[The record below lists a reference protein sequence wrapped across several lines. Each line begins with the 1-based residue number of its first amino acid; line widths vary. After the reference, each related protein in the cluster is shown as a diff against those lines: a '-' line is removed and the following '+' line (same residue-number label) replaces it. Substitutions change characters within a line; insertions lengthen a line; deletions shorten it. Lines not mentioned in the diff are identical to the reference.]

1 MNKTI
6 IFDFAGVITT
16 TALFSRVATTLAK
29 KKEIDREF
37 FLNQMRDHEKQYL
50 IGKMSTKEFW
60 KKSCENTTISYEEF
74 QKEISY
80 YEINFKILSLIKKLK
95 NKYEIA
101 ILSDNYEA
109 LYDTI
114 KKDKRMENLFQHSFY
129 SHLVQAS
136 KMNDEEKIFK
146 LALKE
151 MQKQPEN
158 CIFIDDK
165 EKNLIAPKKMG
176 MQTIHFKSAEQLEK
190 ELEKLEVY

>member
-1 MNKTI
+1 
-6 IFDFAGVITT
+6 
-16 TALFSRVATTLAK
+16 
-29 KKEIDREF
+29 
-37 FLNQMRDHEKQYL
+37 MRDHEKQYL

>member
-1 MNKTI
+1 
-6 IFDFAGVITT
+6 
-16 TALFSRVATTLAK
+16 
-29 KKEIDREF
+29 
-37 FLNQMRDHEKQYL
+37 
-50 IGKMSTKEFW
+50 
-60 KKSCENTTISYEEF
+60 
-74 QKEISY
+74 
-80 YEINFKILSLIKKLK
+80 
-95 NKYEIA
+95 
-101 ILSDNYEA
+101 
-109 LYDTI
+109 
-114 KKDKRMENLFQHSFY
+114 MENLFQHSFY